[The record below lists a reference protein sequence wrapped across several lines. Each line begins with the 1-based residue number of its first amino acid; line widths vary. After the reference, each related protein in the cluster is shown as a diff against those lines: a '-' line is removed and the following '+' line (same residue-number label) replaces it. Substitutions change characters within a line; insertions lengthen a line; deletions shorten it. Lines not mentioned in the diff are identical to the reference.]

1 MPKGSPELT
10 AGRKDEIISACEKL
24 YRTMNFKDITM
35 NDIGNETTFTRT
47 SIYNYFRTKEEI
59 FLALL
64 QREYYIWVTE
74 LDKIIDTNENLTR
87 EEFADALAKS
97 LEERKQLLKLMTMNH
112 FDMEENS
119 SIENLTEF
127 KKSYAA
133 SLNAVERCLQKF
145 FPALTDKEREN
156 FLYAFFPFVYGIY
169 PYVEV
174 TEKQS
179 KAMKAAE
186 LSFVPHSIYELA
198 HNFILKLLP

>member
-59 FLALL
+59 FLSLL

>member
-10 AGRKDEIISACEKL
+10 AGRKDEIISCEKL

>member
-198 HNFILKLLP
+198 HNFISKLLP